1 MKAYIAGKITGD
13 ENYRRKFQTAR
24 EKLEEHGF
32 TVINPAELPE
42 GMRPEDY
49 MRICLAMMDSADIV
63 AFLPDY
69 DQSRGGSAGVGVVS
83 VCKQADNVSGE
94 HDALSQPT
102 LSANDLHAL
111 SAAHRARK
119 PMTLTRTL
127 RDVTATVRTLPAS
140 EAWGGQGLLE
150 KIPRRR

>member
-13 ENYRRKFQTAR
+13 KNYRRKFQTAR

-69 DQSRGGSAGVGVVS
+69 DQSRGARLEWEWCQYVS
-83 VCKQADNVSGE
+83 KQTMYLES
-94 HDALSQPT
+94 
-102 LSANDLHAL
+102 
-111 SAAHRARK
+111 
-119 PMTLTRTL
+119 MTLYRSPHSAQMTSTPSQRPTEPTN
-127 RDVTATVRTLPAS
+127 R
-140 EAWGGQGLLE
+140 
-150 KIPRRR
+150 